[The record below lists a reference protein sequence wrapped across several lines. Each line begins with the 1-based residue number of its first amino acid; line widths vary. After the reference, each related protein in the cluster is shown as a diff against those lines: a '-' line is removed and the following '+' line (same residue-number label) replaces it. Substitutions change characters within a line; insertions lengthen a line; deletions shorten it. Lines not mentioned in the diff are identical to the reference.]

1 MNTCV
6 KGRLHLTWCN
16 NAMANC
22 QRDQIFN
29 HQNSAGQFSK
39 KKSTESVKSVMTALS
54 RLLFFRYFFVA
65 LVRP

>member
-6 KGRLHLTWCN
+6 KGRLHLTWCK

-39 KKSTESVKSVMTALS
+39 KSTEQVKSVMTALS